1 MKLLIRCLTLAVEVA
16 DWMNDSWEFEAC
28 VYIVL
33 IGCIVFIVAA
43 APVLSPTETRTTQ
56 SSLHIRTQSHQTVKR
71 SR

>member
-28 VYIVL
+28 VYITL

-43 APVLSPTETRTTQ
+43 ALYY
-56 SSLHIRTQSHQTVKR
+56 SH
-71 SR
+71 